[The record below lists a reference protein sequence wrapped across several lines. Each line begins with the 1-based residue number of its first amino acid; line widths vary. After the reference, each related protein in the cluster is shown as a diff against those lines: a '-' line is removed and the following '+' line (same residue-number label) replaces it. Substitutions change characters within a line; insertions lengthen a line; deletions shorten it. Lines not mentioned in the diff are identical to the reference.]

1 MRLNK
6 EDRRK
11 INRYLEQYY
20 NRYMKS
26 AIVDAGDSSNQKYY
40 LGLYV
45 GACNLLKMLGLELTP
60 FSNITPTQLLEETK
74 ND

>member
-26 AIVDAGDSSNQKYY
+26 AIVDAGDPSNQKYY

-45 GACNLLKMLGLELTP
+45 KMLLENFREL
-60 FSNITPTQLLEETK
+60 SRGIL
-74 ND
+74 